1 MSKFNFPID
10 VISVDSMLALVKHSV
25 TGAMLGAVA
34 SGELWE
40 DSHGDLRYRP
50 HRQWCVLGW
59 EHQRFSSMW
68 SAVEALRY
76 QAFNAQGAQL
86 DLRDLRISESFLPLY
101 RRAARRQKTTE
112 ARTAA
117 KRLKEQRS
125 ESKLNY
131 HDSLKHA
138 GYSKFIY

>member
-1 MSKFNFPID
+1 MFKYNFPID
-10 VISVDSMLALVKHSV
+10 VISVDATLALIKHSV

-34 SGELWE
+34 RGELWE
-40 DSHGDLRYRP
+40 DSRSDLHYRQN
-50 HRQWCVLGW
+50 HRWYVVGW
-59 EHQRFSSMW
+59 EHQKFPSMR

-76 QAFNAQGAQL
+76 QVFNAQDAQL
-86 DLRDLRISESFLPLY
+86 DLRELRISESFLPLY